1 MSSTAKKLG
10 LFLSLLMTWSEF
22 VGAANHRLMLN
33 EELRLSVPIASHSLN
48 RLVVV
53 GDRIQ
58 HLFGED
64 EAFSLQ
70 SDEQSGQVFIKP
82 SLGNGNKPLVLTL
95 ITENGLTQ
103 DLDLVP
109 GASEP
114 STIILKPKS
123 HQASEVPVPLA
134 QSPMQQGIE
143 TVRQA
148 VLGRLPIQDTPKA
161 SHRSHKSFELKYQKT
176 YSTKDLKVEVWHL
189 KNKTKVLQEGFEEA
203 FYQKGDLALSLE
215 KKVLAPSEATTLYIL
230 GKHHV

>member
-1 MSSTAKKLG
+1 MNNTTQKVQLLLG
-10 LFLSLLMTWSEF
+10 GLVLAFE

-33 EELRLSVPIASHSLN
+33 EEHRLSAPIASHSLN

-103 DLDLVP
+103 DLDLIP
-109 GASEP
+109 GASES

-123 HQASEVPVPLA
+123 HQASEGSAPEAA

-143 TVRQA
+143 TLRQA
-148 VLGRLPIQDTPKA
+148 VLGRLPLQDTHKA
-161 SHRSHKSFELKYQKT
+161 SARSHKSFELKHQKT
-176 YSTKDLKVEVWHL
+176 YSAKDLKVEVWGL
-189 KNKTKVLQEGFEEA
+189 KNKTKVLQEGFEED

-215 KKVLAPSEATTLYIL
+215 KKILAPGEHTTLYIL
-230 GKHHV
+230 GKAHV

>member
-1 MSSTAKKLG
+1 
-10 LFLSLLMTWSEF
+10 
-22 VGAANHRLMLN
+22 MLN
-33 EELRLSVPIASHSLN
+33 EEHRLSAPIASHSLN

-82 SLGNGNKPLVLTL
+82 TLGNGNKPLVLTL

-103 DLDLVP
+103 DLDLIP
-109 GASEP
+109 GAFEP

-123 HQASEVPVPLA
+123 HQASDSVPLA

-148 VLGRLPIQDTPKA
+148 VLGRLPIQDTHKA
-161 SHRSHKSFELKYQKT
+161 SPRSHKSFELKHQKT

-189 KNKTKVLQEGFEEA
+189 KNKTKVLQEGFEQA

-215 KKVLAPSEATTLYIL
+215 KKVLAPSETTTLYIL

>member
-1 MSSTAKKLG
+1 MNNTTQKVQLLLG
-10 LFLSLLMTWSEF
+10 GLVLAFE
-22 VGAANHRLMLN
+22 VGAANHRFMLN
-33 EELRLSVPIASHSLN
+33 EEHRLSAPIASHSLN

-82 SLGNGNKPLVLTL
+82 TLGNGNKPLVLTL

-109 GASEP
+109 GAFEP

-123 HQASEVPVPLA
+123 HQASDSVPEVA

-143 TVRQA
+143 TLRAA
-148 VLGRLPIQDTPKA
+148 VLGQLPIQDTPKA
-161 SHRSHKSFELKYQKT
+161 SVRAHKSFELKHQKT
-176 YSTKDLKVEVWHL
+176 YSAKNLKVEVWGL
-189 KNKTKVLQEGFEEA
+189 KNKTKVLQEGFEQA

-230 GKHHV
+230 GKAHV